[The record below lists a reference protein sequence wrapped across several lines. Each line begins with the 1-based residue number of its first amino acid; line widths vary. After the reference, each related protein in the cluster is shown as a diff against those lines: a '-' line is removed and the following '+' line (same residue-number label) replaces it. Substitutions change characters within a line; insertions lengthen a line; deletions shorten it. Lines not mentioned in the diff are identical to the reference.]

1 MKEEW
6 KKYNVSGSED
16 GGGNNRRPL
25 EKASLERSAGL
36 LTL

>member
-1 MKEEW
+1 MKEES

-25 EKASLERSAGL
+25 EQASLERSAGL